1 MIGTLP
7 MSTTFSLNEAAA
19 HLGVSYRTMRRY
31 IKKGMPYSEVRG
43 ARGVEYL
50 VTEEDLRRFT
60 EQFSRRLAGQEKSG
74 SRSVL
79 ASSKSLGRRGKDM
92 RTEDRRTSPSAALET
107 EFLSK
112 KLVDSLEAENAF
124 LREQLLAKDRQLDVK
139 DSQLAD
145 YHDIVKRLTHQ
156 NEVLTMIAQGIEPM
170 KLLRGGGGEQVCQP
184 AAEAVAIEEPADQSV
199 AQAELSN
206 AEAFS
211 REQVVIQAK
220 SMHREGKST
229 QEIREFIQ
237 GHGYDSFSD
246 LLRAG

>member
-1 MIGTLP
+1 MVGAAP

-43 ARGVEYL
+43 ARGVEYV
-50 VTEEDLRRFT
+50 VTEEDLRSFT
-60 EQFSRRLAGQEKSG
+60 EQLSRRHAGQE
-74 SRSVL
+74 RSESHGVRSPRKTFGL
-79 ASSKSLGRRGKDM
+79 RRNEM
-92 RTEDRRTSPSAALET
+92 RTEDRTASQSAALET

-112 KLVDSLEAENAF
+112 KLVDSLTAENAF

-170 KLLRGGGGEQVCQP
+170 KLLRGGEEHVCQP
-184 AAEAVAIEEPADQSV
+184 ATEGIAIEEPADQSV
-199 AQAELSN
+199 APAEFSR
-206 AEAFS
+206 AEVFS
-211 REQVVIQAK
+211 REQVVVQAK

-237 GHGYDSFSD
+237 AHGYDSFSD

>member
-1 MIGTLP
+1 

-50 VTEEDLRRFT
+50 VAEEDLLGFT
-60 EQFSRRLAGQEKSG
+60 GQFPRRLARQERSG
-74 SRSVL
+74 ARSVR
-79 ASSKSLGRRGKDM
+79 ASRKTSGRRENDL
-92 RTEDRRTSPSAALET
+92 RTEDMHSSLPASLET

-112 KLVDSLEAENAF
+112 KLVDSLETENSF

-145 YHDIVKRLTHQ
+145 YHDIVKRLSHQ

-170 KLLRGGGGEQVCQP
+170 KLLRGGEEHLCQQ
-184 AAEAVAIEEPADQSV
+184 ATEAVAIEEPIDQPV
-199 AQAELSN
+199 APAELN
-206 AEAFS
+206 KAEAFS
-211 REQVVIQAK
+211 REQVVVQAK

-237 GHGYDSFSD
+237 AHGYDSFSD
-246 LLRAG
+246 LLRTG